1 MKRFLDLSQVPTA
14 ELREIRNVLKF
25 GAKAYASKA
34 GDLARELRAE
44 NAQLKKVNERRDV
57 VESAGLDWDSDYWM
71 SLDDKT
77 FEFVLDKMTQVRTE
91 VAIASTTHSIKIPP
105 IISQRELS
113 VLDTV
118 RQGFTER
125 KNGSGRRGLEDG

>member
-1 MKRFLDLSQVPTA
+1 MTRVLDLSKLTKTQLLGIKAVLQDGTVA
-14 ELREIRNVLKF
+14 EA
-25 GAKAYASKA
+25 GAKEV
-34 GDLARELRAE
+34 ARKLKEE

-77 FEFVLDKMTQVRTE
+77 FEFVLQKMTQVRTE
-91 VAIASTTHSIKIPP
+91 VAIASTTHSVKIPP

-113 VLDTV
+113 VLDMV
-118 RQGFTER
+118 RQGFAER
-125 KNGSGRRGLEDG
+125 KNGNGHKFNGV

>member
-1 MKRFLDLSQVPTA
+1 MTRVLDLSKLTKTQLLGIKAVLQDGTVA
-14 ELREIRNVLKF
+14 EA
-25 GAKAYASKA
+25 GAKEV
-34 GDLARELRAE
+34 ARKLKEE

-77 FEFVLDKMTQVRTE
+77 FEFVLQKMTQVRTE
-91 VAIASTTHSIKIPP
+91 VAIASTTHSLKIPP
-105 IISQRELS
+105 LISQRELS

-118 RQGFTER
+118 RQGFAER
-125 KNGSGRRGLEDG
+125 KNGNGHKFNRV